1 MDSHRNTKQPSPTG
15 IAVLGCAHIHM
26 PDVEQVLGARND
38 VRAVAAWDHQP
49 DRAAQWAGRLGCAAE
64 ADLRQIWQDPAVT
77 AVIIM
82 AETVRHQDLV
92 TSAAHAGKDVFV
104 EKPLAM
110 DAAGARE
117 AATAVSRAGVRFHVG
132 YHLRQVPAHQHLRRL
147 VRLGRLGRV
156 VRLRGRFAHRGILDD
171 IFAGC
176 PWMTEPGAA
185 GFGGFGDL
193 GVHLL
198 DLLCLLADCPV
209 LEVAA
214 HVDPLPGPR
223 AIDRTGEATL
233 LFADGA
239 VGLISAG
246 WTECS
251 SPITIE
257 VHGTDGWAVASAG
270 ELTVEPPQPDLSEV
284 EVSSPSAGAA
294 LGCFLDAVTGL
305 PDAKLVD
312 VQTAARHVEL
322 LEAMYRA
329 ARSRT
334 WVRV

>member
-1 MDSHRNTKQPSPTG
+1 M
-15 IAVLGCAHIHM
+15 AVLGCAHIHM
-26 PDVEQVLGARND
+26 ADVEQVLGARND
-38 VRAVAAWDHQP
+38 VRVQLAWDHQP
-49 DRAAQWAGRLGCAAE
+49 DRAAHWAARLGAPAGH
-64 ADLRQIWQDPAVT
+64 DLRQVWQDPEVS
-77 AVIIM
+77 AVIVM

-92 TSAAHAGKDVFV
+92 TRAAHAGKDVFV
-104 EKPLAM
+104 EKPLAL

-117 AATAVSRAGVRFHVG
+117 AAAAVTRAGVRFHVG
-132 YHLRQVPAHQHLRRL
+132 YHLRQVQAHQRLRQL
-147 VRLGRLGRV
+147 VRLGRLGRI
-156 VRLRGRFAHRGILDD
+156 VRLRGRFAHRGALDN
-171 IFAGC
+171 IFADC

-214 HVDPLPGPR
+214 HVDPPPGPR
-223 AIDRTGEATL
+223 SIDRTGEATL

-251 SPITIE
+251 SPVAIE
-257 VHGTDGWAVASAG
+257 VHGIEGWAVASAG
-270 ELTVEPPQPDLSEV
+270 ELQVEPPQPDLAEV
-284 EVSSPSAGAA
+284 EVTPPRAGAA
-294 LGCFLDAVTGL
+294 LDCFLDAITGR
-305 PDAKLVD
+305 PDAPLVD
-312 VQTAARHVEL
+312 VSTAARHVEL

-329 ARSRT
+329 ARTRT